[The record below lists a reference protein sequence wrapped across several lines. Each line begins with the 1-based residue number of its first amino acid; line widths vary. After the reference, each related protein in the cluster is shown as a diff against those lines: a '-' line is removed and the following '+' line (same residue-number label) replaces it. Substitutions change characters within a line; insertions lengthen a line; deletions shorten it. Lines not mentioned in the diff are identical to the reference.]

1 MSKTFPRFS
10 SDKEAEDFVESADL
24 SEYNFTDFKG
34 VHFERND
41 KLTHVDLRL
50 PAQLF
55 TVLSRK
61 AAAEGISTTDF
72 IQQLIQRDLENA
84 Q

>member
-24 SEYNFTDFKG
+24 SEYDFTDFKR
-34 VHFERND
+34 VHFERDD
-41 KLTHVDLRL
+41 KLAHIDLQL

-61 AAAEGISTTDF
+61 AAAEGMSTTDF
-72 IQQLIQRDLENA
+72 IQQLIERDLEKA
-84 Q
+84 